1 MGKSSPTPPPAPDP
15 VATANAQQNLNQNTA
30 TTQQLLN
37 MTNQVTPQGSLTYNQ
52 TGSNSFTGAD
62 GKTYTVPQFTA
73 TQTLSP
79 TEQKLF
85 DLNTT
90 SRTNLGNAGVTA
102 TGKINDILG
111 SNINLSNDAV
121 ENRLFDLG
129 TRRLTPQFQ
138 RDEDSLRT
146 QLINSGIRPGS
157 DAWNTEMTRLS
168 QNKNDALNSL
178 LLSGHQTAVNDI
190 LTERNQ
196 PLNEITALMS
206 GSQVQNP
213 SFASTPQ
220 TSVAGTDY
228 AGMVRDNYNA
238 AQQNYQ
244 AQLQQ
249 NNAMLGGLFG
259 LGGTLGGMGIYKYS
273 DRRLKDDIK
282 RVGTLDNGLPV
293 YVFRYKGG
301 DGPMLGLMADEVEAV
316 NPEAVVTHR
325 SGFKMVHYG
334 RAVRA

>member
-1 MGKSSPTPPPAPDP
+1 MQSPSPPPAPDP

-102 TGKINDILG
+102 TGKINGILG

-157 DAWNTEMTRLS
+157 DAWRTEMTRLD
-168 QNKNDALNSL
+168 QKKNDALDQL
-178 LLSGHQTAVNDI
+178 VLGGHHTAARHS

-213 SFASTPQ
+213 AFASTPQ
-220 TSVAGTDY
+220 ASVAGTDY

-293 YVFRYKGG
+293 YVFRYKGD
-301 DGPMLGLMADEVEAV
+301 DGPTLGLMADEVEKV

-325 SGFKMVHYG
+325 SGFKMVDYG